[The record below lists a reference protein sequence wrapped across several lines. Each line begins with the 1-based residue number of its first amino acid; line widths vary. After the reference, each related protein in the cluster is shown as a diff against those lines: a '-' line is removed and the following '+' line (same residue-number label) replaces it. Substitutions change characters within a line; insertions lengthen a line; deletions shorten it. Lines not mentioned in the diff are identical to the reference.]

1 MNEDGVVLLLT
12 QHSLHSSVED
22 QSKLTFITKCCFN
35 VLMNEDGAKRR
46 LCEHRLCQVDT
57 ANNIAKIHTCPM
69 AIQVISVFTRS

>member
-1 MNEDGVVLLLT
+1 
-12 QHSLHSSVED
+12 
-22 QSKLTFITKCCFN
+22 
-35 VLMNEDGAKRR
+35 MNEDGAKRR